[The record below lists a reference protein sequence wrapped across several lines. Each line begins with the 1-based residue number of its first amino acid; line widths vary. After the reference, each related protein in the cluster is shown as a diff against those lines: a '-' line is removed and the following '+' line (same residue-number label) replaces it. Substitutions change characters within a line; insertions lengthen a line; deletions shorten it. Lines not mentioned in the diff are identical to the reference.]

1 MRWWGDVCESGRC
14 GGWEELPLNKGE
26 ILQAGQGRGRRGD
39 PEPEGGPQI
48 SVVTESCFPVSPGCL
63 NPRAV
68 DTQSESLSLSRVTH
82 VDRLS
87 GR

>member
-1 MRWWGDVCESGRC
+1 MCGSGRC

-26 ILQAGQGRGRRGD
+26 ILQAGQGRGRQGD

-48 SVVTESCFPVSPGCL
+48 SVVTESRFPASPGCL

-68 DTQSESLSLSRVTH
+68 DTWPEPPSLSRVTH
-82 VDRLS
+82 VDGLS